1 MTVATNYNVD
11 RQYNHNYHAKT
22 SATSRPYSQEKITA
36 KPRYT
41 FVQKGI
47 TKAEK
52 IVIGMFTTA
61 LIAMTVWYL
70 SSSVSVV
77 QVNRQVQDLTVRI
90 DDMTTENN
98 NLEQNIQELSRYD
111 RVYSIGEQSGL
122 NYSEDNIRN
131 VK

>member
-11 RQYNHNYHAKT
+11 RQYNHNYRAET
-22 SATSRPYSQEKITA
+22 TATSRPYSKENVTA
-36 KPRYT
+36 KPRHT
-41 FVQKGI
+41 LVHKGI

-52 IVIGMFTTA
+52 VVVGMFVII

-70 SSSVSVV
+70 SSSVAVA
-77 QVNRQVQDLTVRI
+77 QVNRQVQDLKGRI
-90 DDMTTENN
+90 EKMTTENN

-122 NYSEDNIRN
+122 NYSEENIRN
-131 VK
+131 VE